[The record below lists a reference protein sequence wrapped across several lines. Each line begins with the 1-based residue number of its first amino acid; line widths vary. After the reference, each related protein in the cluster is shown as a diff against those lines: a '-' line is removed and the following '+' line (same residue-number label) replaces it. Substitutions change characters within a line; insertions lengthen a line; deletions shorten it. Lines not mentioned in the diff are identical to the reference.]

1 MGTVWVSCGWTRR
14 KPLENQGAS
23 GAGNRTRT
31 CYHDSKNIKRAI
43 YSVVFQTACK
53 TK

>member
-1 MGTVWVSCGWTRR
+1 MAFVGAVVTGLKSAAVSGVV
-14 KPLENQGAS
+14 A
-23 GAGNRTRT
+23 AG
-31 CYHDSKNIKRAI
+31 IKRAI